1 MSQLNLIKS
10 TSGIRGIIGSGL
22 TPQLATE
29 YGAAFGSFL
38 KSGKIVIGR
47 DSRPS
52 GEIFMPAVIAG
63 LRAVGCDVI
72 NLGIVPTPTVEI
84 AIKKLKAAGGICIT
98 ASHNPSPWNALK
110 FFNHTGEFITPAQY
124 RQFSKIVDKKKYAY
138 QPFDKIGGLINNE
151 TMIDEHI
158 KMTLAEKVINR
169 PAIKRRKFKVVI
181 DAINGAGSVALPRLL
196 EKLGVKVIEIN
207 CLGNGD
213 FVHEPE
219 PVGKNLAQLGR
230 AVKKHKADL
239 GLACDPDADRL
250 ALVDENGNPIGEELT
265 LTIGVMAVLKKK
277 SGPVV
282 INLST
287 SKVTEEIA
295 RWFGA
300 NCYYSKVGEANV
312 IETMTQRKGIIGGEG
327 NGGVI
332 YPSFHAGRD
341 ALIAAALTLSLL
353 AEEKQTLSGLVE
365 TFPKLY
371 NIKTKAVL
379 KDKALF
385 LKKLANFEKEAV
397 KLVGKCKIDRR
408 DGLRFDFQHGWFQ
421 LRTSNTEPIY
431 RLIAETDQANLTDSI
446 IKKVKKYFK

>member
-22 TPQLATE
+22 NPHLATE
-29 YGAAFGSFL
+29 YGAAFGTFL
-38 KSGKIVIGR
+38 KSGKVVIGR

-52 GEIFMPAVIAG
+52 GDMIMPAVIAG
-63 LRAVGCDVI
+63 LRSVGCDVV
-72 NLGIVPTPTVEI
+72 NLDIVPTPTVEI
-84 AIKKLKAAGGICIT
+84 AVKKLKAAGGICIT
-98 ASHNPSPWNALK
+98 ASHNPSQWNALK
-110 FFNHTGEFITPAQY
+110 FFNNTGEFITPTQY
-124 RQFSKIVDKKKYAY
+124 KQFSKIFESKKYTY
-138 QPFDKIGGLINNE
+138 KTFDKIGRLTSDD

-158 KMTLAEKVINR
+158 KMTLKEKVVNLS
-169 PAIKRRKFKVVI
+169 AIKRRKFKVVV
-181 DAINGAGSVALPRLL
+181 DAINGAGSVALPKLL
-196 EKLGVKVIEIN
+196 KKLGVEVFEIN
-207 CLGNGD
+207 CLHNGD

-250 ALVDENGNPIGEELT
+250 ALVDEKGNPIGEELT
-265 LTIGVMAVLKKK
+265 LTIGVMAILKKK
-277 SGPVV
+277 DGPVV
-282 INLST
+282 VNLST

-300 NCYYSKVGEANV
+300 DFYYSKVGEANV
-312 IETMTQRKGIIGGEG
+312 IETMTKKKGIIGGEG

-341 ALIAAALTLSLL
+341 ALIAAAFTLSLL
-353 AEEKQTLSGLVE
+353 AEEKKTLSGLVG

-379 KDKALF
+379 KNKELF
-385 LKKLANFEKEAV
+385 LKKLSGFEKEAV
-397 KLVGKCKIDRR
+397 KLVGPCKIDRR
-408 DGLRFDFQHGWFQ
+408 DGLRFDFQQGWFQ

-431 RLIAETDQANLTDSI
+431 RLIAETNSANLTDSL